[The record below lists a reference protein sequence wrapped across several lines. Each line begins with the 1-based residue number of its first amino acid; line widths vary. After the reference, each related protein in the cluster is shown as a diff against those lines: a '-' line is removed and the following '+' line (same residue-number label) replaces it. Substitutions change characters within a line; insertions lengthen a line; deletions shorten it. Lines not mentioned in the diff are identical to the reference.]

1 LKTNNTEGCGLC
13 NATWGDYWR
22 EIDGDNMF
30 FCCNICADIFETMV
44 KKVKET
50 TGWEKIDYV
59 ELHGNYS
66 RGRECEA
73 RNGESRFRYYFRT
86 YSDGT
91 FMKFEP
97 R

>member
-1 LKTNNTEGCGLC
+1 MKTNNTEGCGLC
-13 NATWGDYWR
+13 NATWGEHWR

-30 FCCNICADIFETMV
+30 FCCIICADIFETMAN
-44 KKVKET
+44 KVKES

-66 RGRECEA
+66 AGRECEA
-73 RNGESRFRYYFRT
+73 GNGKESFRYYFRT
-86 YSDGT
+86 YSNGKFIT
-91 FMKFEP
+91 FEK